1 MEEFTMRLCFTLTL
15 VAAVMFAPAM
25 AAQSLEVRVR
35 IELLEV
41 HCIQDTETVADSD
54 LFYAVTAFSGGAA
67 ENSRSTLTR
76 PIAINID
83 ETKSFGNL
91 ERVIFD
97 ARIPVR
103 GTIRGGLTAF
113 NEDFSKDWT
122 RRDAMVDKA
131 TRAVAA
137 AVTASKDSSIVKAE
151 SILKAAFEVYDP
163 SFLWT
168 SRRGNDGK
176 LYIDKDTQLG
186 QIELNIPADGPAVET
201 KIWKMVEKT
210 VGANTYE
217 YAVHYRIV
225 RTR

>member
-1 MEEFTMRLCFTLTL
+1 MRSCLTLTL
-15 VAAVMFAPAM
+15 VTAVIFKSAL
-25 AAQSLEVRVR
+25 AAQSQAVRVR

-41 HCIQDTETVADSD
+41 HCVQDTETVADSD

-83 ETKSFGNL
+83 ETKSFADS

-97 ARIPVR
+97 AKILVGGTVR
-103 GTIRGGLTAF
+103 GGMMAF
-113 NEDFSKDWT
+113 NEDDSKDWT
-122 RRDAMVDKA
+122 RRVAMADKA
-131 TRAVAA
+131 THAVAA
-137 AVTASKDSSIVKAE
+137 GVAASRDRSAVKAE
-151 SILKAAFEVYDP
+151 SILKAAVEVYNP

-186 QIELNIPADGPAVET
+186 QIELNIPADGPAMET
-201 KIWKMVEKT
+201 KVWTMVEKT

-217 YAVHYRIV
+217 YTVQYRIV